1 MNIISWPTM
10 RYVLS
15 AAVRD
20 RLIISLLVIIGLG
33 AALSV
38 FLGTAAYVEKY
49 QFVLV
54 FAAGGLRILSVLGI
68 VLFCVFFMRR
78 SFDNKDV
85 DYLLSRPISRV
96 SFIVS
101 HAAAFSLIAVMLA
114 LASSIAVFMTAPITF
129 GAGHVLWG
137 ISLMFELIIMVNA
150 ALFFSMVL
158 PSASTSAMVVFGMYV
173 LSRTIGILLGI
184 VSSGLAS
191 APMMKGLAA
200 TMKFISLIIPRLDLM
215 AQTSWLLY
223 GTGNIGLLFICAQGL
238 IFSAL
243 LITAAL
249 VDLVRRQ
256 F

>member
-1 MNIISWPTM
+1 MNIISWPTVK
-10 RYVLS
+10 YVFA

-20 RLIISLLVIIGLG
+20 RLILSLLIIIVLG

-38 FLGTAAYVEKY
+38 FLGSAAYTEKH

-54 FAAGGLRILSVLGI
+54 FAANGLRILSVLGL

-101 HAAAFSLIAVMLA
+101 HAVAFSLIAMLLA
-114 LASSIAVFMTAPITF
+114 LSSSIAVILTVPVTF
-129 GAGHVLWG
+129 GEGHILWAV
-137 ISLMFELIIMVNA
+137 SLMFELIIMVNA

-158 PSASTSAMVVFGMYV
+158 PSASTSAMVVFGLYV

-184 VSSGLAS
+184 VESGLANS
-191 APMMKGLAA
+191 VTLKGLGVV
-200 TMKFISLIIPRLDLM
+200 MQFISLIIPRLDLM
-215 AQTSWLLY
+215 TQTSWLVY
-223 GTGNIGLLFICAQGL
+223 GAGNIGLTFICAQGI

-243 LITAAL
+243 LVTAAL

>member
-10 RYVLS
+10 RYVLA

-20 RLIISLLVIIGLG
+20 RLIISLLVIIVLG

-54 FAAGGLRILSVLGI
+54 FAAGGLRILSVLGL
-68 VLFCVFFMRR
+68 VLFCVFFVRR

-101 HAAAFSLIAVMLA
+101 HAAAFSLIAVLLA
-114 LASSIAVFMTAPITF
+114 LASSIAVIMTAPITF
-129 GAGHVLWG
+129 GEGHVLWAV
-137 ISLMFELIIMVNA
+137 SLMFELIIMVNA

-158 PSASTSAMVVFGMYV
+158 PSASTSALVVFGLYV

-184 VSSGLAS
+184 VSSGLANS
-191 APMMKGLAA
+191 PLMAGLGAM
-200 TMKFISLIIPRLDLM
+200 MKFISLIIPRLDLM
-215 AQTSWLLY
+215 AQTSWLIY
-223 GTGNIGLLFICAQGL
+223 GTGNISLLFICAQGI

-243 LITAAL
+243 LMTAAL